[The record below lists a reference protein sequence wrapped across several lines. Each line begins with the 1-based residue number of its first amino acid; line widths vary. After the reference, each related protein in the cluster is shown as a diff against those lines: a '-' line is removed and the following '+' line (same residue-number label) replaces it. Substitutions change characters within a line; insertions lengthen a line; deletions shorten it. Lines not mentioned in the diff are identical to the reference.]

1 MDEFYNRMKETRIK
15 AEKSQKETADFLK
28 ISQQQY
34 SLYEN
39 GKRYIPI
46 DLLKKFCEYLNCS
59 ADYILGLERGTREH
73 TDNCTKYI
81 FLYVKEPRRKAGRIS
96 YSWVGFYKRRYFFAF
111 ADKAKK
117 APLKKSLPPV
127 LILKCPA

>member
-73 TDNCTKYI
+73 TDNCTKYT
-81 FLYVKEPRRKAGRIS
+81 FLCYIET
-96 YSWVGFYKRRYFFAF
+96 
-111 ADKAKK
+111 
-117 APLKKSLPPV
+117 KKSNTLAAAKV
-127 LILKCPA
+127 LLFSTSKKVTPHDRHKYHPNVHADMHG